1 MNHRVLIAVTAVLA
15 ATALA
20 QTPSPQQKQRID
32 ERLRILEQRAL
43 GAPNGTWKQLSDD
56 VSLLV
61 FKTDAGDYRGRLYVR
76 IGETWQAVATDGLG
90 DLSRV
95 LPAK

>member
-1 MNHRVLIAVTAVLA
+1 MTRRIVIALTTVLA

-20 QTPSPQQKQRID
+20 QTPTPQQQQKIA
-32 ERLRILEQRAL
+32 ERLRVLEQRAL

-61 FKTDAGDYRGRLYVR
+61 FRTDAGDYRGRLYVR

>member
-1 MNHRVLIAVTAVLA
+1 MSRRVLIAVTAVLA

-20 QTPSPQQKQRID
+20 QTPSPQQKQKID

-61 FKTDAGDYRGRLYVR
+61 FKTDAGDYRGRIYVR

-90 DLSRV
+90 DLGRA
-95 LPAK
+95 LPAR